1 MRSTGL
7 NVDLK
12 EFHKGDK
19 TEIGERGV
27 NLSGGQKARVS
38 LARALYSDSD
48 IYLLDDPLSAVD
60 ANVGEIIFKQSI
72 QNNLGDKTVL
82 LNTHHLHFAKCCEN
96 IILMDK
102 GHVIASG
109 NYPDLKKEYPQVF
122 EKILKEVKEK
132 EK

>member
-12 EFHKGDK
+12 EFHKGDNTK
-19 TEIGERGV
+19 IGERGV

>member
-60 ANVGEIIFKQSI
+60 AHVGEIIFKQSI
-72 QNNLGDKTVL
+72 QNLLGDKTVL